1 MLDASRHDNELALL
15 HPFGRLV
22 AELHTKTALD
32 YEKEFVLMIMMM
44 KHELAFDLIQL
55 DLLPIQVGGNVGLPV
70 FGDFG
75 ELFRDVDFRHYFSLH
90 RPVRFG
96 GTRKVAEVSKKRGRV
111 VRVCVV
117 KNEGG

>member
-22 AELHTKTALD
+22 AELHTKTALY
-32 YEKEFVLMIMMM
+32 YEKEFVLMIVMM

-55 DLLPIQVGGNVGLPV
+55 DLLSVEVGGNVGFPV

-75 ELFRDVDFRHYFSLH
+75 ELFRDVYFTHYFPPTGLSDSGE
-90 RPVRFG
+90 P
-96 GTRKVAEVSKKRGRV
+96 GRSQKFQ
-111 VRVCVV
+111 
-117 KNEGG
+117 KNNAG